1 MCNGH
6 SKCEAEAKKCDQ
18 PCQHNTEGE
27 HCEKCAQ
34 GYFGIPV
41 NGGQCEGNIFYFY
54 FYFTISLG
62 ILGKILGVRIFWHFF
77 LIFFGKSTWYSN
89 FCKICFSHE
98 KSVKSGISLYFDD
111 FFSFLWF
118 VGIFFRANHSF
129 IQREKKQYSNYDVKN
144 AFMFSAYVINLR

>member
-54 FYFTISLG
+54 FYFTVLPG
-62 ILGKILGVRIFWHFF
+62 ILRKILGVRIFWALFSWFF
-77 LIFFGKSTWYSN
+77 SGNRLGILIFIRFV
-89 FCKICFSHE
+89 FPMKIPWNPVTHCILTTF
-98 KSVKSGISLYFDD
+98 
-111 FFSFLWF
+111 FFSFLWI
-118 VGIFFRANHSF
+118 VGTFFRANHSF
-129 IQREKKQYSNYDVKN
+129 IQREKKAVQ
-144 AFMFSAYVINLR
+144 

>member
-41 NGGQCEGNIFYFY
+41 NGGQCEGNIFCYYLNFTVLRFTRNSWENPRGTLGQKPTFY
-54 FYFTISLG
+54 PEITRNLMFEN
-62 ILGKILGVRIFWHFF
+62 V
-77 LIFFGKSTWYSN
+77 N
-89 FCKICFSHE
+89 F
-98 KSVKSGISLYFDD
+98 VKSK
-111 FFSFLWF
+111 
-118 VGIFFRANHSF
+118 VP
-129 IQREKKQYSNYDVKN
+129 
-144 AFMFSAYVINLR
+144 